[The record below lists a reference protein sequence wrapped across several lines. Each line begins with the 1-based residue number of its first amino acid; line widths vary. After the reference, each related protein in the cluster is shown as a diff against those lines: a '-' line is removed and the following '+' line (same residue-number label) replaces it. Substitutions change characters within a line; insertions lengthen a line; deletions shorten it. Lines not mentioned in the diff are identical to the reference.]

1 MNYIGAPFAW
11 EVLQRQPAGYPRADY
26 VVVPWTDVASHTAGR
41 LASPVMISSRTNF
54 AILAVDRL
62 RESEFRREKGIPA
75 EAVVTKP

>member
-1 MNYIGAPFAW
+1 
-11 EVLQRQPAGYPRADY
+11 
-26 VVVPWTDVASHTAGR
+26 
-41 LASPVMISSRTNF
+41 MISSRTNF